1 MRLFNILL
9 EIVNY
14 ISSRGKT
21 LWTGEW
27 SSGTIT
33 VPGSSN
39 YGTFMINVG
48 GQWMFANRTDPTGS
62 PTVGGDIAFL
72 SNDTSTIYQ
81 NLFRCTVDGDQW
93 TLVSHNQCGHIL
105 GSDHIANTTGAGN
118 LVITQIIGMDPLYI
132 GGGYHLAPF
141 GWGWRHEIVQRAHGA
156 YRAHRCRR
164 PVFTGWADTDTVGVC
179 ANLNH
184 AIWLKQIWR
193 AIRHVSK
200 IFLGRSRN
208 RAELRHFRRIRIL
221 HRNLVTDSNRLQSF
235 HLAQFACKRC
245 KHALDSYWQ
254 GLAPERGWAV

>member
-1 MRLFNILL
+1 MRLFNILNAILQKCIQFSSEKFQDVSL
-9 EIVNY
+9 EYTRKLVNNVHSCRRLA
-14 ISSRGKT
+14 IS
-21 LWTGEW
+21 
-27 SSGTIT
+27 
-33 VPGSSN
+33 
-39 YGTFMINVG
+39 VG
-48 GQWMFANRTDPTGS
+48 GGIENE
-62 PTVGGDIAFL
+62 
-72 SNDTSTIYQ
+72 TIYHPPGV
-81 NLFRCTVDGDQW
+81 NK
-93 TLVSHNQCGHIL
+93 
-105 GSDHIANTTGAGN
+105 
-118 LVITQIIGMDPLYI
+118 P
-132 GGGYHLAPF
+132 
-141 GWGWRHEIVQRAHGA
+141 
-156 YRAHRCRR
+156 HRCRR

>member
-48 GQWMFANRTDPTGS
+48 EQWMFANRTDMAGS

-72 SNDTSTIYQ
+72 SYDTNRIYQ

-93 TLVSHNQCGHIL
+93 TLVSHNQSGHIL
-105 GSDHIANTTGAGN
+105 GGDHPANTTGAGS
-118 LVITQIIGMDPLYI
+118 LVVTQIIGMDPLYI
-132 GGGYHLAPF
+132 GGGVSPSF
-141 GWGWRHEIVQRAHGA
+141 VRM
-156 YRAHRCRR
+156 
-164 PVFTGWADTDTVGVC
+164 GV
-179 ANLNH
+179 A
-184 AIWLKQIWR
+184 
-193 AIRHVSK
+193 
-200 IFLGRSRN
+200 
-208 RAELRHFRRIRIL
+208 
-221 HRNLVTDSNRLQSF
+221 T
-235 HLAQFACKRC
+235 
-245 KHALDSYWQ
+245 
-254 GLAPERGWAV
+254 